1 MNVQLEV
8 GVKVCASCSF
18 MQLWE
23 AQRYKVNHTAALG
36 KLPFVWEETTE
47 QVSKMAVKLG
57 REVRELAE
65 GQGQP
70 SCRGNLKEAGV
81 SQAHQSATPGG

>member
-1 MNVQLEV
+1 MLRVH
-8 GVKVCASCSF
+8 SCN
-18 MQLWE
+18 WE
-23 AQRYKVNHTAALG
+23 ALGIQGEPHCCPLTHT
-36 KLPFVWEETTE
+36 KFPFVWEETTE
-47 QVSKMAVKLG
+47 QVSIMAVTLG

-81 SQAHQSATPGG
+81 SQAHQGATPGG

>member
-23 AQRYKVNHTAALG
+23 AQGYKVNHTAALG

-47 QVSKMAVKLG
+47 QVKWL
-57 REVRELAE
+57 L
-65 GQGQP
+65 
-70 SCRGNLKEAGV
+70 N
-81 SQAHQSATPGG
+81 